1 MPVNTTGQGN
11 ISISAINT
19 ENSST
24 TSNSLKTLSDTATAG
39 TDPADG
45 APYAMSEFS
54 GYTHIQ
60 THDVV
65 VSFGGA
71 QGKIGFRTGTIT
83 SGADVPFGTINLSGF
98 SSTDN
103 NNYVRM
109 TWLNTDES
117 GNSNSI
123 PNRDWTSVE
132 LPDGTTFNRTSL
144 TENGLT
150 QGLFPATSAQY
161 SSWGSGTW
169 TFTYS

>member
-1 MPVNTTGQGN
+1 MPVNTTAQGN

-19 ENSST
+19 ENTST
-24 TSNSLKTLSDTATAG
+24 ASNSLKTLSDTATTG

-54 GYTHIQ
+54 GYTHIL
-60 THDVV
+60 THDVSV
-65 VSFGGA
+65 TFGSA
-71 QGKIGFRTGTIT
+71 EGKIGFRSGTIN
-83 SGADVPFGTINLSGF
+83 SGADVPFGNINLNSF
-98 SSTDN
+98 SKTDN

-109 TWLNTDES
+109 VWENVDED

-132 LPDGTTFNRTSL
+132 LPDGTTFNRTAL
-144 TENGLT
+144 TESGLA
-150 QGLFPATSAQY
+150 QGLFPATNAQY